1 MATVF
6 SDYLFFVQFGP
17 AVLKSVAVLAIDLAD
32 KDMRIIFASQLLEE
46 MFGYGP
52 DELRD
57 RSLDDLLRP
66 EDREAHH
73 RHFVNFQYSSYTR
86 TMNKGIWVDG
96 VKKNGERFK
105 IQVSLT
111 VQPVGKTEC
120 VIACV
125 ADVTNAFEHRR
136 PDPTG
141 RPDSA

>member
-1 MATVF
+1 MASAF

-32 KDMRIIFASQLLEE
+32 DGMRIIFASQLLEE

-57 RSLDDLLRP
+57 ESLDVLLRP
-66 EDREAHH
+66 EDREAH
-73 RHFVNFQYSSYTR
+73 RRYYEAFRSSPHTR
-86 TMNKGIWVDG
+86 TMNRGVWVDG

-125 ADVTNAFEHRR
+125 ADVTNAFDHRH
-136 PDPTG
+136 PDPV
-141 RPDSA
+141 R